1 MSLMCLFDAASC
13 LAGITQGCCSLCC
26 ACIHLPSAV
35 DLQEYVHKFES
46 EHVKLHMLLGVDHHG
61 LEALG
66 MHSYGHREQL
76 IEGVKEYLRAYLR
89 AAETTTHISAKY

>member
-1 MSLMCLFDAASC
+1 MLDRKHTRLLQPMLRNVMHAFSST
-13 LAGITQGCCSLCC
+13 I
-26 ACIHLPSAV
+26 AV